1 MAVERRVPK
10 GIPETSGMRR
20 ESFPSVNL
28 DKLYDFLCYSYIL
41 SIYDFT
47 DNHIGGRNKFRL
59 SFSQNSLAIVAI
71 WTSSD
76 VR

>member
-1 MAVERRVPK
+1 MTVERRVPK

-41 SIYDFT
+41 RLYELTGI
-47 DNHIGGRNKFRL
+47 HIGGRNKFDFFL
-59 SFSQNSLAIVAI
+59 FNNSLAIVAI
-71 WTSSD
+71 
-76 VR
+76 

>member
-1 MAVERRVPK
+1 MTVERRVPK
-10 GIPETSGMRR
+10 GIPETSGMCS

-41 SIYDFT
+41 STYDLL

-59 SFSQNSLAIVAI
+59 LFLIYSLAIVAI